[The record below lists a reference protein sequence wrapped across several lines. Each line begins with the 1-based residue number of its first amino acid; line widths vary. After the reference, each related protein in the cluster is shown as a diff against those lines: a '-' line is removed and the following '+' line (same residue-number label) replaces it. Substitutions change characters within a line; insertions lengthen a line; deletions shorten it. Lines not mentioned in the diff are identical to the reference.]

1 MIELVNLH
9 NYKARGTQAR
19 VEMVR
24 RAFPGRQVIYVGR
37 GIVDGRENPL
47 HNPYREEDG
56 SRTEII
62 AKFKR
67 DLWEAMKRKDKGVMD
82 ALAEIGEDAILC
94 CWCVPLDCHSMV
106 IKAAVEWMRKS
117 PQ

>member
-1 MIELVNLH
+1 MIELVNLR
-9 NYKARGTQAR
+9 NYRAPDTQTR
-19 VEMVR
+19 VDLVR

-37 GIVDGRENPL
+37 GGVDGRISPL
-47 HNPYREEDG
+47 HNPYRESDG
-56 SRTEII
+56 ERAEII

-67 DLWEAMKRKDKGVMD
+67 DLWEKIKRKDKATLD
-82 ALAEIGEDAILC
+82 ALAEIGPDAILC

-117 PQ
+117 SQ